1 MTALR
6 NLVQDIKDNKMKLP
20 EMQRD
25 YVWKSTQ
32 VRDLLDSLY
41 RKYPSGT
48 ILRWAT
54 TEKVPTRDFAVDQQE
69 DKTYLSY
76 YLLLDG
82 QQRLTSLSSVLNGEE
97 ITVRDHKRA
106 IDIYFNLDHPDK
118 LQNLTK
124 VSTDDDNTGL
134 TEDEEEAQVNKLDEF
149 NERTFIVSTPLVR
162 NQPNWVSVTEAFRRK
177 YDLFEEVRDRI
188 DAMSNL
194 SEEEKKI
201 KRKKWSE
208 RFQNLLRI
216 EEYDFQVC
224 ELPADLSYEEVT
236 EIFVRVNSSGTKL
249 RGSDLALAQIT
260 AKWRSTEEEKGALK
274 EFEAL
279 SSECCKFG
287 WEISVGILVR
297 TLVSILT
304 GQSKFKVVGEM
315 TKEELQLGWK
325 KTKKAF
331 EHTIDYMKNSLE
343 LESDGMLSSPYFL
356 VLLSFLNHCKNNTLT
371 AEENALIKKWFLIA
385 NAKGR
390 YSRGSSE
397 SILDQDLLAVKNG
410 NLQGLLDNLKAQ
422 FGRLDFTSTDFENK
436 TTNSGIFKTMFT
448 LMRHNGAL
456 DWNTSQV
463 LSMTNLASR
472 NQIEYHHIFPQN
484 FLKDRYDKKEIYD
497 ISNFTFIV
505 KRTNVLISD
514 EDPAKYLPIVFEKC
528 GEENFKKHCIP
539 TNKELWQ
546 ISRYKDFIQERRRLL
561 VEMVNNYLKELD
573 V

>member
-1 MTALR
+1 MTELR
-6 NLVQDIKDNKMKLP
+6 NLVQYIKENRMKLP

-54 TEKVPTRDFAVDQQE
+54 TERVPTREFAIDQQE

-82 QQRLTSLSSVLNGEE
+82 QQRLTSLSSVLKGEE
-97 ITVRDHKRA
+97 VKVRDHKRP

-124 VSTDDDNTGL
+124 VSTDDDNTGT
-134 TEDEEEAQVNKLDEF
+134 TEDEEEAQVNKLNEF
-149 NERTFIVSTPLVR
+149 NERTFIVSNPLVR
-162 NQPNWVSVTEAFRRK
+162 NQPNWISVTEAFRRQ
-177 YDLFEEVRDRI
+177 YELFEEVRERI
-188 DAMSNL
+188 DSMSNL
-194 SEEEKKI
+194 SDEEKKA
-201 KRKKWSE
+201 KRQKWSK
-208 RFQNLLRI
+208 RYQNLLKI

-224 ELPADLSYEEVT
+224 ELPASLSYEEVT

-249 RGSDLALAQIT
+249 KGSDLALAQIT
-260 AKWRSTEEEKGALK
+260 SKWRSSADEKGALK

-279 SSECCKFG
+279 VTECQKFG
-287 WEISVGILVR
+287 WEVSIGIIVR
-297 TLVSILT
+297 ALVSILT
-304 GQSKFKVVGEM
+304 GQSRFKVVGEM
-315 TKEELQLGWK
+315 TKEELQSGWK
-325 KTKKAF
+325 QTRKSF
-331 EHTIDYMKNSLE
+331 VSTIDYMKNTLGLE
-343 LESDGMLSSPYFL
+343 NEEMLSSPYFM
-356 VLLSFLNHCKNNTLT
+356 VLLAFLHDKKNYTLT
-371 AEENALIKKWFLIA
+371 DEENSLIKKWFLIA

-397 SILDQDLLAVKNG
+397 SMLDQDLFAVKND
-410 NLQGLLDNLKAQ
+410 NLTGLLDNLQAQ
-422 FGRLDFTSTDFENK
+422 FGRLDFTSSDFENK

-448 LMRHNGAL
+448 LMRYYGAL
-456 DWNTSQV
+456 DWSTKQL
-463 LSMTNLASR
+463 LSMNNLAIR

-484 FLKDRYDKKEIYD
+484 FLKDTYDKKEIYD
-497 ISNFTFIV
+497 IANFTFIV

-514 EDPAKYLPIVFEKC
+514 EDPAKYLPIVLDQC

-539 TNKELWQ
+539 TDRELWQ
-546 ISRYKDFIQERRRLL
+546 IDRYKDFIQERRRLL
-561 VEMVNNYLKELD
+561 LEMVNNYLKELG
-573 V
+573 

>member
-1 MTALR
+1 MTELR
-6 NLVQDIKDNKMKLP
+6 NLVQDIKENRMKLP

-54 TEKVPTRDFAVDQQE
+54 TERVPTRDFAIEQQE

-82 QQRLTSLSSVLNGEE
+82 QQRLTSLSSVLKGEE
-97 ITVRDHKRA
+97 VKVRDHKRP

-134 TEDEEEAQVNKLDEF
+134 TEEEEEAQVNKLDEF
-149 NERTFIVSTPLVR
+149 NERTFIVSNPLVR
-162 NQPNWVSVTEAFRRK
+162 NQPNWVSVTEAFRRQ
-177 YDLFEEVRDRI
+177 YELFEEVRERI
-188 DAMSNL
+188 DSMSNL
-194 SEEEKKI
+194 SEEEKKQ
-201 KRKKWSE
+201 KRQKWSK
-208 RFQNLLRI
+208 RYQDLLKI

-224 ELPADLSYEEVT
+224 ELPSSLSYEEVT

-249 RGSDLALAQIT
+249 KGSDLALAQIT

-279 SSECCKFG
+279 ATECQKFG
-287 WEISVGILVR
+287 WEVSVGILVR

-315 TKEELQLGWK
+315 TKEELQGGWK
-325 KTKKAF
+325 QTKKAF
-331 EHTIDYMKNSLE
+331 EHTIDYMKNALGLE
-343 LESDGMLSSPYFL
+343 NEEMLSSPYFM
-356 VLLSFLNHCKNNTLT
+356 VLLTFLNHKKNNILT
-371 AEENALIKKWFLIA
+371 SEENSLIKKWFLIA

-397 SILDQDLLAVKNG
+397 SMLDQDLYAVKTD
-410 NLQGLLDNLKAQ
+410 NLNGLLDNLQAQ
-422 FGRLDFTSTDFENK
+422 FGRLDFTPSDFENK

-456 DWNTSQV
+456 DWNTAQQ
-463 LSMTNLASR
+463 LSMNNLANR

-484 FLKDRYDKKEIYD
+484 FLKDTYDKKEIYD
-497 ISNFTFIV
+497 IANFTFIV

-514 EDPAKYLPIVFEKC
+514 DDPAKYLPVVFEKC

-539 TNKELWQ
+539 TNRELWQ
-546 ISRYKDFIQERRRLL
+546 ISNYKEFIKERRKLL
-561 VEMVNNYLKELD
+561 IEMINNYLDELK
-573 V
+573 